1 MTQVRK
7 IRDWDKLENGGCYWF
22 TITSDRGD
30 RKFYSQVAVVNG
42 NPLLI
47 NARDAVPFEEYASK
61 VLYAQEQG
69 PIPTAI
75 NRAHALDRAGMYE
88 AGTAVLRAAYDELDD
103 VQLRTRIQ
111 VLRDLDGRWNDHY
124 AGGIQQRER
133 ERLARIGRAWP
144 FEEKKSDLARL
155 SEIEEKLERE
165 DAEQEAAEEQHL
177 MESARANQYPSF
189 WRLLFPRRAKQEAV

>member
-75 NRAHALDRAGMYE
+75 NRAHALDRAGMHE

-144 FEEKKSDLARL
+144 FEEKKSDLA
-155 SEIEEKLERE
+155 
-165 DAEQEAAEEQHL
+165 
-177 MESARANQYPSF
+177 
-189 WRLLFPRRAKQEAV
+189 